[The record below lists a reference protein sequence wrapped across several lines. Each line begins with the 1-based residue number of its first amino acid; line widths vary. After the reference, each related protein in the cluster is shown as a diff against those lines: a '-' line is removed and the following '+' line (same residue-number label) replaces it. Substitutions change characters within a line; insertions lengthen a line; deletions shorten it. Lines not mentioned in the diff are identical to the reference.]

1 MTVQPS
7 MSPTGASARRPSPD
21 GSEPVGLRE
30 RKKRAMREHLSDTA
44 TAMFLERGFDQVLVT
59 EIAAACGV
67 SEKTVYN
74 YFPTKESL
82 LLDREA
88 RMAAMLRRALAT
100 RGSVTAA
107 LVGALAEELDELEG
121 SKSVDSPGG
130 VELAMIERFA
140 TMVEAT
146 PSLRAAHTDMM
157 DRLLQTAAAALA
169 HRDESDPESPENQI
183 AATALVGLWR
193 IQLRAMRRY
202 TDGTR
207 TPAQVRLA
215 VLAEVHRAATTVDRG
230 LQHKHRANDGE
241 APDLDRGTHLS

>member
-7 MSPTGASARRPSPD
+7 MSPTGASARRPLPD

-44 TAMFLERGFDQVLVT
+44 TVMFLERGFDQVRVS
-59 EIAAACGV
+59 EVAAACGV
-67 SEKTVYN
+67 SEKTVFN

-88 RMAAMLRRALAT
+88 GMAAMLRRALAVP
-100 RGSVTAA
+100 GPVTDA
-107 LVGALAEELDELEG
+107 VVSALAEELDELEDG
-121 SKSVDSPGG
+121 VSVDGPGA
-130 VELAMIERFA
+130 VELAMIDRFA
-140 TMVEAT
+140 AMVEAT
-146 PSLRAAHTDMM
+146 PSLRAAHNDMM
-157 DRLLQTAAAALA
+157 DRLVQTAADALA
-169 HRDESDPESPENQI
+169 ARDGTDPEAPEHQI
-183 AATALVGLWR
+183 AANALLGLWR
-193 IQLRAMRRY
+193 IQLRAMRRH

-215 VLAEVHRAATTVDRG
+215 VLADVHRAATTVDKG
-230 LQHKHRANDGE
+230 LRHHHRDDDAE